1 MTDANPEPSR
11 PSSLNTL
18 GLLALGVAVLGLS
31 ALAARTLRGRV
42 DGRSPVAPVGIT
54 ASPRDST
61 ALAKRGKLLYQLQC
75 ARCHGSEGHGDGPDS
90 ANIQPPPRDFASTNW
105 RFDPGPE
112 SIRGVIVKGIP
123 GTSMYPMGGSFSPRE
138 LDALVEHV
146 RSLAPKDRG
155 RTPQRSLSPDLESE
169 LKAAGFVPDS
179 PLKRAPSV
187 EVETLEGARR
197 SLDFGRGGRLTLL
210 VFWGTSCAPCQEELP
225 ELEALAEGF
234 RDRGLEVVP
243 VCVDEADRIVVRRV
257 IRGKFEK
264 FPSFVS
270 LDGMARLLYDVQTLP
285 AAALIDREGN
295 LMGMARGAV
304 DWRSEEARRLIQ
316 KSLAGADGAL
326 VGSATRSGSSR

>member
-1 MTDANPEPSR
+1 MTDLNHEPSR
-11 PSSLNTL
+11 PSFLNAL
-18 GLLALGVAVLGLS
+18 GLLALGAAVLGLS

-42 DGRSPVAPVGIT
+42 EQRPSVTPTEVSVSPG
-54 ASPRDST
+54 DST

-90 ANIQPPPRDFASTNW
+90 ANVRPSPRDFASTSW
-105 RFDPGPE
+105 RFDPSPE
-112 SIRGVIVKGIP
+112 SIRVVIVKGIP

-155 RTPQRSLSPDLESE
+155 SSSQKSLSRDLESE
-169 LKAAGFVPDS
+169 LKAAGFVPES
-179 PLKRAPSV
+179 ALKRAPSV

-197 SLDFGRGGRLTLL
+197 SLDFGRGDKLTLL

-225 ELEALAEGF
+225 ELEALAGEF
-234 RDRGLEVVP
+234 RGRGLEVLP

-270 LDGMARLLYDVQTLP
+270 TDGVARLRYDVQTLP

-295 LMGMARGAV
+295 LLGMARGAV
-304 DWRSEEARRLIQ
+304 DWRGEEVRRLIQ
-316 KSLAGADGAL
+316 RALTGAD
-326 VGSATRSGSSR
+326 